1 MTKYTGRGASR
12 GIAIG
17 KIRIFDDG
25 RAEVEKR
32 DITDIGAE
40 RERLVTAKNNAIKQL
55 SLIYEKAVKRVGEE
69 NAEIFDI
76 HIMMIEDE
84 DYNDR
89 VTAIIETGVNAEYA
103 VTIACDEFSERFSS
117 MDDEYMR
124 ERAADIRDISQRI
137 IRCLSGSSEEEADS
151 DEPYIICADDLSPSE
166 TITLDKDKVIAFVT
180 AGGSVNSHTAILARS
195 MNIPAVTGLGKEF
208 LSEIKNGQ
216 RAVVDG
222 EKGELFVNPD
232 SSLSE
237 LMLKR
242 EKVFKEERN
251 ELISL
256 KGLPNITAD
265 GRKID
270 IFANIGSVGDIEAV
284 MENDG
289 GGIGL
294 FRSEF
299 LYLGRQDYP
308 DENEQF
314 RAYRYVLEKMN
325 PKRVIIRTLDIGAD
339 KQAEYFGLPKEENP
353 ALGLRAI
360 RISLTRPELF
370 RTQLRALYR
379 ASVYG
384 NLGIMFPMI
393 TSAEEV
399 EEILEFCK
407 KIRAEL
413 KKEGIEFSEN
423 VQLGIMIET
432 PASAII
438 SDILAPMV
446 DFFSVGTNDLIQ
458 YTLACDRRNDSLE
471 RFTNPRHEAVM
482 RLIEKAA
489 RSAHE
494 NGKWIGICGELG
506 SDTFLTGKFIEM
518 GIDEL
523 SVSPSDILR
532 VRKAVRNYNGQD
544 K

>member
-1 MTKYTGRGASR
+1 MTKYKGRGASR

-17 KIRIFDDG
+17 KIRIFG
-25 RAEVEKR
+25 GGTPEITKR
-32 DITDIGAE
+32 KITDIEAE
-40 RERLVTAKNNAIKQL
+40 RKRLLNARENAVKQL
-55 SLIYEKAVKRVGEE
+55 TLIYNKAVDKVGEE
-69 NAEIFDI
+69 NAGIFDI
-76 HIMMIEDE
+76 HIMMLEDE
-84 DYNDR
+84 DYNER

-103 VTIACDEFSERFSS
+103 VTIACGEFSEKFSS
-117 MDDEYMR
+117 MEDEYMR
-124 ERAADIRDISQRI
+124 ERAADVKDISQRI
-137 IRCLSGSSEEEADS
+137 IRCLSGIEEEEADS
-151 DEPYIICADDLSPSE
+151 EEPYIICADDLSPSE
-166 TITLDKDKVIAFVT
+166 TIALDKERVIAFVT

-208 LSEIKNGQ
+208 LREIKNGQ

-222 EKGELFVNPD
+222 EKGEFFVNPD
-232 SSLSE
+232 PSLAE
-237 LMLKR
+237 LMRCR
-242 EKVFKEERN
+242 EKSFKEET
-251 ELISL
+251 EALTGL
-256 KGLPNITAD
+256 KGLSNTTPD

-270 IFANIGSVGDIEAV
+270 IFANIGSIDDIEAV
-284 MENDG
+284 LENDG

-325 PKRVIIRTLDIGAD
+325 PKKVIIRTLDIGAD
-339 KQAEYFGLPKEENP
+339 KQADYFGLPEEENP

-399 EEILEFCK
+399 TEILEFCSR
-407 KIRAEL
+407 IRTEL
-413 KKEGIEFSEN
+413 RSEGVGFSDR

-471 RFTNPRHEAVM
+471 RFTNPSHEAVM
-482 RLIEKAA
+482 RLIEKSAQ
-489 RSAHE
+489 SAHKS
-494 NGKWIGICGELG
+494 GKWIGICGELG
-506 SDTFLTGKFIEM
+506 SDTALTGRFIEM

-532 VRKAVRNYNGQD
+532 VRKAVREY
-544 K
+544 KK